1 MRIGHLQT
9 HFLHVLFFIAWQECL
24 INQLPPSNK
33 ELNLTDEQLTIA
45 QFPDRGTLF
54 VSGPAGTGK
63 TTASVKRLVRLSS
76 QIPDPDSIL
85 ILVPQ
90 RSLASPYLQ
99 AIRKHTFN
107 APSPHTIL
115 TLGGL
120 AQRGISLFW
129 PIIAQDAGFKHY
141 KKPPVFLTLETAQ
154 YYLSRIVD
162 PLLDQGYFEGISVD
176 HLRLYSQ
183 IIDNLNKS
191 AVVDFPPELIATR
204 LTTAY
209 TGKSGQKY
217 VFYQAQECALRFR
230 ELCLQ
235 NNLLDFSLQIT
246 VFKHHLWKSFIYRQ
260 YLNSRFQHLI
270 YDNAEEDYPVAHDVV
285 IDWVPDLNSAVILTD
300 ENGGYRT
307 FLGADPVSA
316 KRLSTLAA
324 TKVALDRQFNTP
336 SSIRSLSRS
345 LSGILLDRKIS
356 EPPENNITDAFSVA
370 PFRFVPEAVEAI
382 SIQIKTIINDKGASP
397 NEFAILTPYLSDSL
411 LYSAANRFQ
420 GLGIPLTAFR
430 PSRGLKDEPA
440 VKAFLTFAKL
450 SFPAYGFIPSREE
463 VRNAFLTSIEDCDLI
478 RADLLAQMMYTT
490 SSSTPQL
497 RVFEPVNEEMRK
509 RITVEIGTQFSRLRN
524 WIIENTSPSDQE
536 LDTFL
541 SRLFGELLS
550 QKGFRFHTD
559 FDSAA
564 LVTRLIESCRKF
576 RLTLQSNN
584 LESSHDNGKTYIQLI
599 ENGILSSQY
608 LPDRD
613 DFQKRDA
620 VLIAPAHSFLMQN
633 YPVKYQYWLD
643 IGSQGWWTR
652 LDQPLTQ
659 PYVLNRNW
667 HANTP
672 WTDVEEYFTNQQNL
686 ARIINGLLLRCSEH
700 VTMVTIDVNQ
710 QGNEERGSL
719 MIAVQNLLKYLH
731 RNGML
736 KNV

>member
-1 MRIGHLQT
+1 M
-9 HFLHVLFFIAWQECL
+9 LFFIAWQECL
-24 INQLPPSNK
+24 INKLPPNK
-33 ELNLTDEQLTIA
+33 KDLNLTAEQLKIA

-63 TTASVKRLVRLSS
+63 TTASVERLIRLSS
-76 QIPDPDSIL
+76 QIQDPDSIL

-99 AIRKHTFN
+99 AVRSKSFQI
-107 APSPHTIL
+107 PSPHAIL

-129 PIIAQDAGFKHY
+129 PIIAQEAGFKHY

-162 PLLDQGYFEGISVD
+162 PMLDKGYFEGISVD

-191 AVVDFPPELIATR
+191 AVIDFPPDVIATR
-204 LTTAY
+204 LSVAF
-209 TGKSGQKY
+209 TGKASQKSI
-217 VFYQAQECALRFR
+217 FDQAQECALLFR
-230 ELCLQ
+230 DLCLQ
-235 NNLLDFSLQIT
+235 KNLLDFSLQVT

-270 YDNAEEDYPVAHDVV
+270 YDNAEEDYPVAHDV
-285 IDWVPDLNSAVILTD
+285 IEDWLPDLNSAVVITD
-300 ENGGYRT
+300 VNGGFRT
-307 FLGADPVSA
+307 FLGADPISA
-316 KRLSTLAA
+316 KRFSNLASKAVTLNHQF
-324 TKVALDRQFNTP
+324 KVPIKIQ
-336 SSIRSLSRS
+336 SLSRS
-345 LSGILLDRKIS
+345 LADILS
-356 EPPENNITDAFSVA
+356 EHRMVEQPVDDITDAFSIA
-370 PFRFVPEAVEAI
+370 SYRFVPEALEAI
-382 SIQIKTIINDKGASP
+382 SAQIKSLIVDKGVSP

-411 LYSAANRFQ
+411 LYSTMNRFQ
-420 GLGIPLTAFR
+420 ALNIPLTAFR
-430 PSRGLKDEPA
+430 PSRGLKDEPSI
-440 VKAFLTFAKL
+440 KAFLTFAKL
-450 SFPAYGFIPSREE
+450 AFLSYGFVPTREE
-463 VRNAFLTSIEDCDLI
+463 VRNAFLTSIEDCDLV

-490 SSSTPQL
+490 SAATPQL
-497 RVFEPVNEEMRK
+497 RVFEPVNEEMRA
-509 RITVEIGTQFSRLRN
+509 RITEEIGARFSRLRK
-524 WIIENTSPSDQE
+524 WIIENSSPEDQD

-550 QKGFRFHTD
+550 QEGFRFHTNTD
-559 FDSAA
+559 DAA

-576 RLTLQSNN
+576 RFILQAERSA
-584 LESSHDNGKTYIQLI
+584 SSVEFGKTYIQLI

-608 LPDRD
+608 LPGLD
-613 DFQKRDA
+613 DFQNRNA
-620 VLIAPAHSFLMQN
+620 VLIAPAHSFLMRN

-643 IGSQGWWTR
+643 IGSLGWWTR

-667 HANTP
+667 KANTP

-686 ARIINGLLLRCSEH
+686 ARIINGLLLRCSAH
-700 VTMVTIDVNQ
+700 VTMVSIDVNQ

-731 RNGML
+731 RNGLL